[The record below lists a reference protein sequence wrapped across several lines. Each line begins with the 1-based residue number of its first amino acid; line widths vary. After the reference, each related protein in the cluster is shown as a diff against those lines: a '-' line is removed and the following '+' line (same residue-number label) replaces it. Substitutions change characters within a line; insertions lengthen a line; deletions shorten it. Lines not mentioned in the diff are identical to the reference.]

1 MERIHERFLSLG
13 LHVPDLLLPS
23 RQVELTKWPVIAC
36 DQFTSR
42 RSYWDRVSQLVGD
55 AYSTY
60 HLTLPEA
67 YLADPD
73 IGGRIEAIHAAMRR
87 CLADGAL
94 EPHPSCG
101 VLVERSTPHVPRRLG
116 LVIAVD
122 LERYDYAVGSTSLIR
137 STEGTIVERI
147 PPRKRIRS
155 GAPLEFPHIM
165 LLLDDPERSVIEPLA
180 HRTASGKPL
189 YDTELMFGGGRI
201 RGYAVDRPE
210 ALERLASA
218 LEAHVGRV
226 RARQGTDRCL
236 LYAVG
241 DGNHSLATAKAV
253 WEEMKAETGLTEHPA
268 RYALVELLNLYDDGL
283 VFHPIHRV
291 LFGVDP
297 LEVVRYFTH
306 EAGAEFGT
314 KRAGSDTAD
323 DQTASQNGRNSAG
336 SVTIGFVHEH
346 GSGTFSIGAD
356 RDGTAAGAVQNVLD
370 RFLSNRPGVSIDYVH
385 GDREAEE
392 LGSAHRN
399 IAFLLPAIE
408 KSALFPTVVS
418 RGALP
423 RKAFSLGE
431 AEEKRYYMEGRRIV
445 P

>member
-13 LHVPDLLLPS
+13 LHLPDLLLPS
-23 RQVELTKWPVIAC
+23 RRVELSKWPVIAC

-42 RSYWDRVSQLVGD
+42 RSYWDGVSRFVGG

-67 YLADPD
+67 YLADLD
-73 IGGRIEAIHAAMRR
+73 VGERIGAIHETMHRYLSDGVFERR
-87 CLADGAL
+87 G
-94 EPHPSCG
+94 SCC
-101 VLVERSTPHVPRRLG
+101 VLVERSTPHVQRRLG

-122 LERYDYAVGSTSLIR
+122 LERYDYTPGSESLIR
-137 STEGTIVERI
+137 ATEGTIVERI

-165 LLLDDPERSVIEPLA
+165 LLLDDPERSVIEPIA
-180 HRTASGKPL
+180 RAVSAAEPL
-189 YDTELMFGGGRI
+189 YETDLMFGGGRLS
-201 RGYAVDRPE
+201 GYAVDGYDT
-210 ALERLASA
+210 LERLASA
-218 LEAHVGRV
+218 FESHARKA
-226 RARQGTDRCL
+226 RARQGTEKYL

-253 WEEMKAETGLTEHPA
+253 WEETKAKTRLTDHPA

-297 LEVVRYFTH
+297 EEVLRYLS
-306 EAGAEFGT
+306 AEE
-314 KRAGSDTAD
+314 
-323 DQTASQNGRNSAG
+323 AG
-336 SVTIGFVHEH
+336 SVGVRDAEPAAAGCFTIGFVHEH
-346 GSGTFSIGAD
+346 GGGTVTIEAD
-356 RDGTAAGAVQNVLD
+356 RDGTAAGAVQGVLD
-370 RFLSNRPGVSIDYVH
+370 RFLADHPEASIDYIH
-385 GDREAEE
+385 GEQEARE
-392 LGSAHRN
+392 LGAGHGK
-399 IAFLLPAIE
+399 IALLLPGIE
-408 KSALFPTVVS
+408 KSALFPTVIS
-418 RGALP
+418 RGVLP